1 MSSKYLYLL
10 TLLGL
15 VLSGWGGG
23 MISVGYIIGD
33 VNPINT
39 INAFGLIIL
48 GLGLAITIATIRG
61 IKKDL
66 VNGDLEVTEEI
77 D

>member
-1 MSSKYLYLL
+1 
-10 TLLGL
+10 
-15 VLSGWGGG
+15 
-23 MISVGYIIGD
+23 MISVGYMIGD

-48 GLGLAITIATIRG
+48 GLGLAITIVTIRG

-66 VNGDLEVTEEI
+66 VNGDLEVTEEL

>member
-1 MSSKYLYLL
+1 ML
-10 TLLGL
+10 
-15 VLSGWGGG
+15 
-23 MISVGYIIGD
+23 SVGYMIGD
-33 VNPINT
+33 TNPINT

-48 GLGLAITIATIRG
+48 GLGLAITIVTIRG

-66 VNGDLEVTEEI
+66 VNGDLEVTEEL

>member
-1 MSSKYLYLL
+1 
-10 TLLGL
+10 
-15 VLSGWGGG
+15 
-23 MISVGYIIGD
+23 MISVGYMIGD
-33 VNPINT
+33 TNPINT

-77 D
+77 DWIN